1 MSWWGRALTVGASL
15 NTLRRTQASTAH
27 TTGVKGSGVS
37 GAGARNGS
45 SRRVTMALKKLT
57 TPTTGDTACVTGAA
71 ASNVLT
77 VLAVRWALEERVC
90 AAGAANVATD
100 PTEAASDATIS
111 TAAIEVAVV
120 DESANTDLA
129 EAVTP
134 DSGANE
140 SDRLV
145 GAVG

>member
-1 MSWWGRALTVGASL
+1 M
-15 NTLRRTQASTAH
+15 
-27 TTGVKGSGVS
+27 
-37 GAGARNGS
+37 
-45 SRRVTMALKKLT
+45 
-57 TPTTGDTACVTGAA
+57 TGAA

-77 VLAVRWALEERVC
+77 VLAVRALEERVC

-134 DSGANE
+134 DSAGTE